1 MIKNIFNIRFCQNNI
16 FKNILLQ
23 KMSSI
28 TQTKPIESSIRKKL
42 KESLDPYFI
51 DVINE
56 SYMHNVPKGSETHF
70 KVIVVSEQFNDK
82 PLLTRHRMVH
92 DLLKLELQ
100 HDIHAL
106 SIVAK
111 TPEQWE
117 ESDKTLT
124 SSPACRG
131 GFGK

>member
-1 MIKNIFNIRFCQNNI
+1 MSTKIFNLTNSRNSI
-16 FKNILLQ
+16 FANILLQ
-23 KMSSI
+23 KMNNM

-70 KVIVVSEQFNDK
+70 KVVVVSEQFDDK
-82 PLLTRHRMVH
+82 PLITRHRMVH
-92 DLLKLELQ
+92 DLLKVEL

-117 ESDKTLT
+117 KSSKTFT
-124 SSPACRG
+124 PSPACRG

>member
-1 MIKNIFNIRFCQNNI
+1 
-16 FKNILLQ
+16 
-23 KMSSI
+23 MSSI

-70 KVIVVSEQFNDK
+70 KVIVVSKQFNDK